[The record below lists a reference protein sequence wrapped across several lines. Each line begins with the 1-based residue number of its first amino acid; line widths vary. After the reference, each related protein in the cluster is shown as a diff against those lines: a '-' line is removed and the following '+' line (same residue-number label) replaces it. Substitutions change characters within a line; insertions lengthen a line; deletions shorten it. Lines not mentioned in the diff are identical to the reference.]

1 MLYLQ
6 PSVRA
11 NVRLLHT
18 HLALT
23 STNTP
28 HDPTLRAAKVRVKY
42 NRADFIHGLYAIFKK
57 IRLLWGGYTLS
68 QAEVVVIPTDTEQ
81 HSLLLDRIHSHNR
94 TLTFMNNSI
103 YLMWKQTNSN
113 MSLKTD

>member
-11 NVRLLHT
+11 NVKLLHT

-28 HDPTLRAAKVRVKY
+28 HDPTLRVAKARVKY
-42 NRADFIHGLYAIFKK
+42 NRTDFILPKDGLYAIFKK
-57 IRLLWGGYTLS
+57 LRLLWGGFTLS
-68 QAEVVVIPTDTEQ
+68 QAEVVVISTDKE
-81 HSLLLDRIHSHNR
+81 
-94 TLTFMNNSI
+94 
-103 YLMWKQTNSN
+103 
-113 MSLKTD
+113 